1 MNEQNKGIQ
10 VKKEETPRIKEG
22 ASTTAA
28 VPSNGWRRLL
38 SKRWAFP
45 AMYMAAAA
53 IILTFVWVYQDMGK
67 TTPTADK
74 TVAETAKTDANATT
88 QLDAS
93 GNTLPVI
100 ANAETMQ
107 WPVKDRSQVVTSLP
121 FYDSKASNEVKQA
134 AMVQFGDTFTPHT
147 GIDLA
152 RQDNQTFD
160 VLAALSGTVT
170 VVEKNP
176 IVGNLVEITHNNG
189 LITVYQSLSDVKVT
203 QGATVKKGDLIAT
216 AGVNELE
223 KDDGVH
229 VHFEVRQGKDGPVI
243 NPETLI
249 TDAGK

>member
-10 VKKEETPRIKEG
+10 VKKEETPQIKEG
-22 ASTTAA
+22 ASTTSAD
-28 VPSNGWRRLL
+28 PSNGWRRLL
-38 SKRWAFP
+38 SKKWAFP
-45 AMYMAAAA
+45 AIYMAAAA

-67 TTPTADK
+67 TTHTADK
-74 TVAETAKTDANATT
+74 TAATASKTGTDAAVQT
-88 QLDAS
+88 DAS
-93 GNTLPVI
+93 GNAVPVI
-100 ANAETMQ
+100 ANAENMQ

-134 AMVQFGDTFTPHT
+134 AMVQYGDTFTPHT

-152 RQDNQTFD
+152 RQDNQAFD

-170 VVEKNP
+170 IVEKNP
-176 IVGNLVEITHNNG
+176 IAGNLVEITHNNG
-189 LITVYQSLSDVKVT
+189 LITVYQSLSNIKVA
-203 QGATVKKGDLIAT
+203 QGATVKKGDVIAT

-249 TDAGK
+249 TEPGK

>member
-10 VKKEETPRIKEG
+10 VKKEETPQIKEG
-22 ASTTAA
+22 ASTTSD
-28 VPSNGWRRLL
+28 PSNGWRRLL
-38 SKRWAFP
+38 SKKWAFP
-45 AMYMAAAA
+45 AIYMAAAA
-53 IILTFVWVYQDMGK
+53 IILTFVWVYQGMGK

-74 TVAETAKTDANATT
+74 TAATASGTNAA
-88 QLDAS
+88 QADAS
-93 GNTLPVI
+93 GNAVPVV
-100 ANAETMQ
+100 ANAENMQ
-107 WPVKDRSQVVTSLP
+107 WPVKDRSQVVTTLP

-134 AMVQFGDTFTPHT
+134 AMVQYGDTFTPHT

-152 RQDNQTFD
+152 RPDNQKFD
-160 VLAALSGTVT
+160 VLAALSGNVT
-170 VVEKNP
+170 IVERNP

-189 LITVYQSLSDVKVT
+189 LITVYQSLSDIKVV
-203 QGATVKKGDLIAT
+203 QGATVKKGDVIAT

-249 TDAGK
+249 TEPGK